1 MPGRMRDPGPGV
13 QDRLL
18 SGAVRADA
26 STAAASDRTA
36 TAAARSARTEGVRR
50 GGPAG
55 DYEDWTVDALR
66 SRAAELGIRG
76 RSRMRRDALIQAL
89 RAR

>member
-1 MPGRMRDPGPGV
+1 MPGRIRDPSPGV
-13 QDRLL
+13 QGRQQY
-18 SGAVRADA
+18 AVEPGRC
-26 STAAASDRTA
+26 
-36 TAAARSARTEGVRR
+36 

-76 RSRMRRDALIQAL
+76 RSRMGRDALIQAL
-89 RAR
+89 RAH